1 MSSSRSPTVCKRF
14 KISASCFSS
23 SDKRRK
29 ALAIRQSCAEFA
41 ELDSDATD
49 AGRRPGGVVGAAGI
63 DAAAAAGGAAAEL
76 GGGAGLGAADPRSA
90 EARAVLGGLS
100 R

>member
-1 MSSSRSPTVCKRF
+1 MSSSRSLTVCKRSKF
-14 KISASCFSS
+14 SATCFSS

-29 ALAIRQSCAEFA
+29 ALAISCAKFA

-49 AGRRPGGVVGAAGI
+49 AGCRPGGVVGAAGI